1 MGRAPF
7 LEIDGQALHRI
18 AGRWRVPLLFYT
30 VTGRSEQACSMPPR
44 YAFCLEDLRV
54 FHLVRA
60 NCHACGHKAVIPNV
74 ALLQGRPGYTRLMAL
89 KRHLRCR
96 KCGVRAGRRSMWN
109 FGRGIEIQERLPG
122 RNGGSRRGRDQ
133 GSERKDTIALVDC
146 NRSEWPDCGRR
157 QKFKSHHPR
166 FSSR

>member
-54 FHLVRA
+54 FHLVRELPCLRA
-60 NCHACGHKAVIPNV
+60 
-74 ALLQGRPGYTRLMAL
+74 QGR
-89 KRHLRCR
+89 HSE
-96 KCGVRAGRRSMWN
+96 CGAAAGAAGLHAPDGAETASTLPQVRGEGRASLDVEFR
-109 FGRGIEIQERLPG
+109 P
-122 RNGGSRRGRDQ
+122 RD
-133 GSERKDTIALVDC
+133 
-146 NRSEWPDCGRR
+146 
-157 QKFKSHHPR
+157 
-166 FSSR
+166 

>member
-1 MGRAPF
+1 M
-7 LEIDGQALHRI
+7 
-18 AGRWRVPLLFYT
+18 

-89 KRHLRCR
+89 ERNSIYAAAS
-96 KCGVRAGRRSMWN
+96 AG
-109 FGRGIEIQERLPG
+109 
-122 RNGGSRRGRDQ
+122 
-133 GSERKDTIALVDC
+133 
-146 NRSEWPDCGRR
+146 
-157 QKFKSHHPR
+157 
-166 FSSR
+166 